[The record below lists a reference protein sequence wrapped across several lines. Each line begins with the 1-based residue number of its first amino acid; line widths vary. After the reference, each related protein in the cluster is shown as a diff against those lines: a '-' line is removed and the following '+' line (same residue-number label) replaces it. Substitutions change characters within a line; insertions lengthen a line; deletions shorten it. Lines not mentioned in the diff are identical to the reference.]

1 MMKQIALAALAV
13 VTLATATVSSNT
25 QAQAG
30 NGGAIVA
37 GAVIGLAAGLIA
49 GSAHAGN
56 DRDYRPRREREYGY
70 RPQREPVRTVCEVQ
84 ETYNKYGEFVGERE
98 VCRKVRNR
106 Y

>member
-1 MMKQIALAALAV
+1 MMKKIALAALAV

-56 DRDYRPRREREYGY
+56 NHGYRPRRERGYDY
-70 RPQREPVRTVCEVQ
+70 RPVRAPSRTVCEVQ
-84 ETYNKYGEFVGERE
+84 EKFNKWGEYVGQRRVCWQERS
-98 VCRKVRNR
+98 R

>member
-1 MMKQIALAALAV
+1 MMKKIALAALAV
-13 VTLATATVSSNT
+13 VTLATATVSTNT

-56 DRDYRPRREREYGY
+56 NHGYRPRRERGYDY
-70 RPQREPVRTVCEVQ
+70 RPVRAPSRTVCVIEDK
-84 ETYNKYGEFVGERE
+84 YNKWGEYLGERE
-98 VCRKVRNR
+98 VCRTVRNR